1 MTHRTAVWRK
11 SRRSNGQQNCVEVA
25 TTAEMLIRDSK
36 LGEASPILA
45 VTPAAWAAF
54 VASVR

>member
-1 MTHRTAVWRK
+1 MPTAHQWRK
-11 SRRSNGQQNCVEVA
+11 STRSGSNNNCVEVGS
-25 TTAEMLIRDSK
+25 AEQILVRDTK
-36 LGEASPILA
+36 LGAASPVLA